1 MRTRSLFRWD
11 GWGSL
16 ALPRINAHRMVVVA
30 AALTTLVAAML
41 AGALAALGGQA
52 LPIAVRHDLSGAG
65 DTGLLIS
72 GSVSAPEDARYQA
85 LLPGE
90 LRRALDG
97 TPFTLYHASW
107 SDRSGSPARVFML
120 PAATWPSWTPPRCPT
135 WPGMRCWYPARGRAP
150 RRAGT

>member
-1 MRTRSLFRWD
+1 M
-11 GWGSL
+11 
-16 ALPRINAHRMVVVA
+16 PRINAHRMVVVA

-65 DTGLLIS
+65 DTAMLIS
-72 GSVSAPEDARYQA
+72 GSISAPDDTRYQA

-107 SDRSGSPARVFML
+107 SDPLGFTGTRVH
-120 PAATWPSWTPPRCPT
+120 AAGGNLDRKSVV
-135 WPGMRCWYPARGRAP
+135 
-150 RRAGT
+150 